1 MRISDWSSDVCSSDL
16 VEPVHL
22 AGLDDHALRR
32 VAGVD
37 QGLVHQLGL
46 LRRRTFVAGAGSQVN
61 GNVDFIRTP
70 HGRRL
75 VPPCLGRPMRPAQAT
90 ASGLS
95 PWNFAEVHYPLDVVY
110 SHVDDPDRKRG
121 G

>member
-16 VEPVHL
+16 
-22 AGLDDHALRR
+22 
-32 VAGVD
+32 
-37 QGLVHQLGL
+37 LGL

-75 VPPCLGRPMRPAQAT
+75 VPLCLGRPMRPAQET
-90 ASGLS
+90 ASGLR
-95 PWNFAEVHYPLDVVY
+95 PWNIAEVEHHLDVVDA
-110 SHVDDPDRKRG
+110 HVAERALEQARDRKSTRLNSSH
-121 G
+121 